1 MEGPFWT
8 YYDAK
13 TVAGEDHLGI
23 KYVAINIA
31 DILQNGIS
39 SITPR
44 ARYWSFF
51 AWVLYDFIEHEE
63 DKSRSAFLKF
73 LKVKE
78 WHYIRKRL
86 IIDVI

>member
-1 MEGPFWT
+1 MEGPYWT
-8 YYDAK
+8 YYKAR

-51 AWVLYDFIEHEE
+51 CMG
-63 DKSRSAFLKF
+63 
-73 LKVKE
+73 
-78 WHYIRKRL
+78 
-86 IIDVI
+86 II